1 MAFSSTAY
9 HRSMVLMAV
18 NFVRTG
24 YIHMREANTE
34 LLGKNVID
42 QTEEVYGLD
51 DEGEIKGS
59 YRPSGHP
66 GVGLHRDYI

>member
-1 MAFSSTAY
+1 
-9 HRSMVLMAV
+9 
-18 NFVRTG
+18 
-24 YIHMREANTE
+24 MREANAE
-34 LLGKNVID
+34 LLGKNVIE

-66 GVGLHRDYI
+66 GVGLHRDWR